1 MKESVLDVLMY
12 LFEHYF
18 DDESEFDS
26 DRESLK
32 HELVQAGFPE
42 AEIMKAFDWLEGLA
56 SEDAMLE
63 AHEASDTPSIRI
75 YTSDEC
81 ERLNLEC
88 RSFLLFL
95 EQVRVLDST
104 TRELVIDRVMALEG
118 EDIDLE
124 QLKWVVLMVLF
135 NQPGK
140 EAVFAWMED
149 FVLDKASGRL
159 Q

>member
-1 MKESVLDVLMY
+1 MY

-18 DDESEFDS
+18 DDDTELDS

-32 HELVQAGFPE
+32 QELVEAGFPE
-42 AEIMKAFDWLEGLA
+42 GEIGKAFEWLEALTP
-56 SEDAMLE
+56 EDAVAAPLE
-63 AHEASDTPSIRI
+63 GDALPAMRV
-75 YTSDEC
+75 YTDDES
-81 ERLNLEC
+81 ERLDLEC
-88 RSFLLFL
+88 RGFLLFL
-95 EQVRVLDST
+95 EQVRVLDAT
-104 TRELVIDRVMALEG
+104 TRELVIDRIEALEG

-140 EAVFAWMED
+140 EAVCAWMED

-159 Q
+159 H